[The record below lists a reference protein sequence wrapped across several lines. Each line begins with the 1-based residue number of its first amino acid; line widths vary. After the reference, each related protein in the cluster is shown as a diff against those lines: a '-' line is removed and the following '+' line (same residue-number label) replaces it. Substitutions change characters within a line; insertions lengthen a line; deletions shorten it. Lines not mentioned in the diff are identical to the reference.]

1 MQPVID
7 QLKSDWQVQLTL
19 RYCMGGLLPSW
30 DNFSDPVNSV
40 NRPLQMVPVWMH
52 AASLA
57 GRSIT
62 HSLWMNDPPSSS
74 YPACI
79 AFKCVELQS
88 ADIAEYYLTELRS
101 AAMTR
106 GLNIAKQEI
115 LIAVAREVQ
124 AVYPAF
130 NVELFTE
137 DLLNGNGRE
146 AFRQDLQEIKIRDI
160 TRFPTFI
167 IQEYGMP
174 SKLLTGYRTYD
185 ELHSILLNKSK
196 KAGAEEPDATFL

>member
-1 MQPVID
+1 MQPALE
-7 QLKSDWQVQLTL
+7 QLQTDWHEQLTL

-30 DNFSDPVNSV
+30 NNFTDPVNSV

-57 GRSIT
+57 NRPINHSIW
-62 HSLWMNDPPSSS
+62 LNDAPASS

-88 ADIAEYYLTELRS
+88 EEIAGYFLITMRNACMNS
-101 AAMTR
+101 

-115 LIAVAREVQ
+115 LITLAQELHAQFPTFSVD
-124 AVYPAF
+124 
-130 NVELFTE
+130 LFTE
-137 DLLNGNGRE
+137 QLTNGEGRDV
-146 AFRQDLQEIKIRDI
+146 FRKDLQEVKVKDI
-160 TRFPTFI
+160 TRFPTMI
-167 IQEYGMP
+167 IQQKDLP

-185 ELHSILLNKSK
+185 ELNAILTNNFKPV
-196 KAGAEEPDATFL
+196 GAVH